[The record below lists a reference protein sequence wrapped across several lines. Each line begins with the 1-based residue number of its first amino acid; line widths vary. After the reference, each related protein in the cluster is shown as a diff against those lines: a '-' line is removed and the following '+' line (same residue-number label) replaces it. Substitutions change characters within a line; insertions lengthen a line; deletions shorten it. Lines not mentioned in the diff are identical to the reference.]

1 MQGVKIM
8 PVYEY
13 RCQECGKEFTKTL
26 TLQEYTTTSVKCP
39 QCSSAKVGRRF
50 TSVYVKTDR
59 KS

>member
-1 MQGVKIM
+1 M

-26 TLQEYTTTSVKCP
+26 TLQEYATTSVKCP